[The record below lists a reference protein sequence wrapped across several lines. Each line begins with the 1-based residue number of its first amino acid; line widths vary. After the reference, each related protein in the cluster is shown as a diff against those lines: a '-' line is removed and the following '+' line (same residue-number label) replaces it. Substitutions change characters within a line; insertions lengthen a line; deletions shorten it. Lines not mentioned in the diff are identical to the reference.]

1 MARSPFFSQL
11 KQILQAHQD
20 TSAPKDPT
28 YTRRRELLKLSA
40 IASAAALA
48 GCNAAVPTLSAQRA
62 NYVASDALDVIVI
75 GAGLAGIHCSY
86 RLKESGVNVALYEA
100 SKRTGGR
107 TYSTDKG
114 YFEGSQVAELGGE
127 LIDTDH
133 VVMQHFATEF
143 NLQLDNLPSSLPKG
157 IAYGYQYNINGK
169 FLTQKQ
175 IIAAFKPVDLAIR
188 RINLEL
194 AELENSGSDYEVNA
208 RRKKIDSQTTLVQ
221 FLDTHGA
228 SETLMQVIHFAFV
241 GEFGL
246 EMEQLSV
253 FNLLDL
259 YPCGRN
265 GACVS
270 YFEGEGKSQEF
281 KPFGDSDEIMRFHD
295 GNEGPA
301 REMTKRLANAVH
313 TEHELTALSRK
324 DDRYIAT
331 FKKATGEKIQ
341 IEAPR
346 IVLALPFS
354 TLRKVTIAP
363 GTLRKSNI
371 DIINSVSYGTN
382 AKLMGQFK
390 NRKPWRSKGHD
401 GSLVI
406 DQKTTLERDIH
417 NLWDTSRGQEGPHG
431 LWTNFV
437 GGNAG
442 FSIGEG
448 TAEEQWH
455 SLLTPVNTVY
465 PGVKEGYL
473 GNAARM
479 LWPTHKWTLGSYM
492 AVKPG
497 EVELAAN
504 IPYDDNDGSLQFCG
518 EHTSEGFQGF
528 MEGAAE
534 TGTRAA
540 VAILEQLNAPPS
552 ENLGKIQQLRVAL
565 VLRKPQLRRTLLEF
579 SKQKQLPMLS

>member
-11 KQILQAHQD
+11 KHMLQAHQNSN
-20 TSAPKDPT
+20 TPNDPI

-40 IASAAALA
+40 IASAATLA
-48 GCNAAVPTLSAQRA
+48 GCNASTPTVSTERSSYTAG
-62 NYVASDALDVIVI
+62 DKLDVIVV
-75 GAGLAGIHCSY
+75 GAGLAGLHCSY
-86 RLKESGVNVALYEA
+86 RLKESGVNVTLYEA

-107 TYSTDKG
+107 TFSTEKG
-114 YFEGSQVAELGGE
+114 YFEGNQVAELGGE

-143 NLQLDNLPSSLPKG
+143 NLQLDNLPNSLPKN

-188 RINLEL
+188 KINLAL
-194 AELENSGSDYEVNA
+194 AELENSGSDCEVNA
-208 RRKKIDSQTTLVQ
+208 RRKEIDSQTTLVQ
-221 FLDTHGA
+221 FLNDNGA
-228 SETLMQVIHFAFV
+228 SETLIKVIHFAFV

-246 EMEQLSV
+246 EMEQQSV

-270 YFEGEGKSQEF
+270 YIDNNGDTPEF
-281 KPFGDSDEIMRFHD
+281 KPFGDSDEIMRFHN

-324 DDRYIAT
+324 NDLYIAT
-331 FKKATGEKIQ
+331 FKKATGETIR
-341 IEAPR
+341 IEAPH

-354 TLRKVTIAP
+354 TLRKVNIAS
-363 GTLRKSNI
+363 GTLRQSNI

-390 NRKPWRSKGHD
+390 NRKPWRAKGHD

-406 DQKTTLERDIH
+406 DQKTTLQRDIH
-417 NLWDTSRGQEGPHG
+417 NLWDTSRGQEGPQG

-473 GNAARM
+473 GNSARM
-479 LWPTHKWTLGSYM
+479 LWPIHKWTLGSYM
-492 AVKPG
+492 AIKPG

-504 IPYDDNDGSLQFCG
+504 MPHDDNDGSLQFCG
-518 EHTSEGFQGF
+518 EHTSEAFQGF

-534 TGTRAA
+534 TGARAA
-540 VAILEQLNAPPS
+540 SAILEQLNAPLS
-552 ENLGKIQQLRVAL
+552 ENLGKIQQLRLAM

-579 SKQKQLPMLS
+579 SKQKELPMLS